1 VNYFDKLDFSCLP
14 LFGCGGSAVVVA
26 AEGVADAVVEIVDEV
41 ADFGDVAEVV
51 DFVVE
56 LASVVGFAAIWST
69 SGQCYL
75 ERKNICRYS
84 SGLYK
89 TRLGTT

>member
-1 VNYFDKLDFSCLP
+1 
-14 LFGCGGSAVVVA
+14 VVVA

-69 SGQCYL
+69 SRNSFGF
-75 ERKNICRYS
+75 
-84 SGLYK
+84 
-89 TRLGTT
+89 